1 MLHTDWHKRRGF
13 KVLWLAGLVIITV
26 LSLLPGDLSPQV
38 TLSDKLVHFSAYL
51 LAGGVGAMA
60 TSNGRRM
67 LLVLA
72 ATATVSLGI
81 EVLQMAVPGRQFEW
95 LDFVANS
102 LGLGLAGLAVMAFRW
117 SGAGRGKPADAPAL
131 RRPPRQ

>member
-1 MLHTDWHKRRGF
+1 M
-13 KVLWLAGLVIITV
+13 IITV
-26 LSLLPGDLSPQV
+26 LSLLPGGVAPALGI
-38 TLSDKLVHFSAYL
+38 SDKLVHFSTYL

-72 ATATVSLGI
+72 ATAAVSLAI

-102 LGLGLAGLAVMAFRW
+102 LGLGLAGLAVTGFRW
-117 SGAGRGKPADAPAL
+117 SGADRGKPADAQAL